1 MIGVMSEET
10 LIQVLTGPV
19 AALALCIAAIF
30 YIGRWVATHL
40 PIWVD
45 RHMKQIDNIIES
57 HNEDRKVY
65 REGLETLNTS
75 MKELNGEVHV
85 LKDDVKD
92 IKDSLT
98 RSQVDR
104 VQ

>member
-30 YIGRWVATHL
+30 YIGKWVATHL

-45 RHMKQIDNIIES
+45 RHMKQIDNIIDS

-92 IKDSLT
+92 IKNSL
-98 RSQVDR
+98 QDKG
-104 VQ
+104 Q

>member
-10 LIQVLTGPV
+10 FIQVLTGPV

-45 RHMKQIDNIIES
+45 RHMKQIDNIIDS

-65 REGLETLNTS
+65 REGLETLNMS
-75 MKELNGEVHV
+75 LRDLNGEVDV
-85 LKDDVKD
+85 IKDDVKD
-92 IKDSLT
+92 IKNSL
-98 RSQVDR
+98 QDKG
-104 VQ
+104 Q

>member
-1 MIGVMSEET
+1 MTEDT
-10 LIQVLTGPV
+10 LIQILTGPV
-19 AALALCIAAIF
+19 AALALCISAIF
-30 YIGRWVATHL
+30 YIGRWIATHL

-45 RHMKQIDNIIES
+45 KHLEQIDHIVES

>member
-1 MIGVMSEET
+1 MTEDT
-10 LIQVLTGPV
+10 LIQILTGPV

-65 REGLETLNTS
+65 REGLETLNMS
-75 MKELNGEVHV
+75 IRDLNGEVDV
-85 LKDDVKD
+85 IKDDVKD
-92 IKDSLT
+92 IKNSL
-98 RSQVDR
+98 QDKG
-104 VQ
+104 Q